1 MAPFGQR
8 TVEGFLAD
16 VAARRSAPGGGAVAA
31 VTVAA
36 AAGLV
41 AMSARYSS
49 ADGAAALA
57 ADADRERVAVLHLA
71 DADADAYGEVLAAMR
86 APDREPGRVRAA
98 LEQAADVPLRIAQ
111 TGARVA
117 RIGVAVAADGNPNLA
132 GDLHTAVLLAEAAA
146 RAAAELVRINV
157 ALGNLD
163 RTVAGAAAAAIE
175 EAAAASRAVRTSP

>member
-1 MAPFGQR
+1 MAPFGER
-8 TVEGFLAD
+8 TVEEFLAD

-31 VTVAA
+31 VTAAA

-41 AMSARYSS
+41 AMSARYST

-57 ADADRERVAVLHLA
+57 EDADRERVAVLPLA
-71 DADADAYGEVLAAMR
+71 DADAAAYGEVLAAMR
-86 APDREPGRVRAA
+86 APDGESGRVRAA

-111 TGARVA
+111 AGARVA
-117 RIGVAVAADGNPNLA
+117 RIGAAVAADGNPNLL
-132 GDLHTAVLLAEAAA
+132 GDVRAAVLLAEAAA

-163 RTVAGAAAAAIE
+163 PAVAAAGTAAIE
-175 EAAAASRAVRTSP
+175 EAAAAARQVGTPA